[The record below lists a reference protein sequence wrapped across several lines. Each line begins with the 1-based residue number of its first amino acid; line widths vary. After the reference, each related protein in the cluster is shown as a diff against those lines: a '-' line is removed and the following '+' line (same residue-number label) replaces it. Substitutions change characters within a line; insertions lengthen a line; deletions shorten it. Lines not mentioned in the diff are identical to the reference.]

1 MNQFLV
7 STNIE
12 GGSSPHIKQI
22 LKGKDVR
29 IASAFLG
36 KGADDVVQAGTRL
49 LCDIG
54 MGGTNPTALKALS
67 EKLGR
72 DNVKYLSGFH
82 AKVYL
87 SDKGCLVGSANLS
100 SNGVGFLSHAKLIEA
115 AILVGPD
122 DVSAKSASAWFEECW
137 TEAQVVGP
145 EEIKWAETTWYSS
158 KRGTPQGHR
167 RYDTF
172 LDALED
178 AKNGVAGKWN
188 FLLTQEQLSKP
199 EKDAIKI
206 GEKEVVQKV
215 DWVPQGGL
223 DAFTG
228 LSKRK
233 KLDGYYI
240 SLHRG
245 GRGKLYLQALKFVG
259 NLNLVIE
266 GKSKVKASYFSVL
279 PWSETEIPPL
289 SNDDLDKD
297 GELSVAISNS
307 KDEKLFGHALDAKTF
322 ATIFRD

>member
-7 STNIE
+7 STNID
-12 GGSSPHIKQI
+12 GGSSHHIKKI

-36 KGADDVVQAGTRL
+36 KGADEMVEGGTRL
-49 LCDIG
+49 ICDIG
-54 MGGTNPTALKALS
+54 MGGTNPTALTALS
-67 EKLGR
+67 EKLGK

-115 AILVGPD
+115 AIFVAPD
-122 DVSAKSASAWFEECW
+122 DVAVKSASAWFEDCW
-137 TEAQVVGP
+137 KEAQVVGP
-145 EEIKWAETTWYSS
+145 EEIKWAETTWNLS
-158 KRGTPQGHR
+158 KRGTPHGHR
-167 RYDTF
+167 RYETF
-172 LDALED
+172 LEALED
-178 AKNGVAGKWN
+178 SKSGVAGRWK
-188 FLLTQEQLSKP
+188 FLLTKEPISKP

-206 GEKEVVQKV
+206 GEEEVIQKV
-215 DWVPQGGL
+215 NWVPQGGL

-228 LSKRK
+228 LSERK

-245 GRGKLYLQALKFVG
+245 GRGKLYLKALKFIG
-259 NLNLVIE
+259 NLNLAIDDE
-266 GKSKVKASYFSVL
+266 TKVKASYFSVL
-279 PWSETEIPPL
+279 PWSETEMPPL

-297 GELSVAISNS
+297 GELSAAIS
-307 KDEKLFGHALDAKTF
+307 KLKNKKFGHALDAKTF
-322 ATIFRD
+322 AKILRN